1 MADFVHLHNHT
12 QYSLLD
18 GAARVDRLIAKAV
31 ANNQKAI
38 ALTDHGNMFAAPEFY
53 YKAREKGIKPIIGSE
68 FYVTPTSM
76 HEKDTKERYHV
87 ILLAKNLTG
96 YKNLVKLSSK
106 SFLEGYY
113 YKPRIDREL
122 MRKHSDGLIA
132 LTACIKGEI
141 PNAALKGDY
150 NRSRRLIDEYVDIFG
165 DDFYL
170 EIQNH
175 GIKEEVIAN
184 NALIEFAKE
193 KNVKLV
199 ATNDIHYISRED
211 AAAHDILLCMSTGKE
226 YNDPTRMKFTTDQ
239 VYFKSSEEMAELFKM
254 VPEAIENTNR
264 IADSIDFNW
273 KFGETLLPHF
283 KLPQQ
288 YQSMDKY
295 LEDICIEGAKKRYG
309 ELTSDVT
316 DRLKFELNTIE
327 KMGYAG
333 YFLIVQDFIDA
344 GRKMGVSVGPG
355 RGSAAGSLVSYCT
368 GITNIDPI
376 KYNLLFERFLNP
388 ERVSMPDIDI
398 DFDDKN
404 RSKVIDYV
412 VQKYGRD
419 CVTQIITFGTMAARG
434 AIRDVGRALGVP
446 LKEVDRIAKMI
457 PEGPGQT
464 IADSLDKVAELK
476 ELETN
481 GPQEIQKLL
490 EFAKILE
497 GSARH
502 TGMHA
507 AGVVIAPDDLTNY
520 VPLHKSSKDEIT
532 TQYDKDWS
540 EKIGLLKMDFLGLK
554 TLSILDD
561 ALAMIKKNHN
571 LTIDLDNLPEAD
583 DNTFELLQRGETVGI
598 FQFESEGMREYLKKL
613 KPTTIE
619 DMIAMNALYRPG
631 PLGSGMVESF
641 INRKNGIEKIDYMF
655 PSLEPILK
663 DTYGTIVY
671 QEQVMQI
678 AQVMGGYSLGS
689 ADLLRRIMGKKK
701 PEEMQKQK
709 AIFVSGAS
717 AKGIDEELSIKIF
730 DMMAKF
736 AEYGFN
742 KSHSAAYA
750 VVAYQTAYLKAHFP
764 QEFMAACLNSEIGST
779 EKIVFFINECKR
791 MGIDVLPPDVNESD
805 INFSVVNQSI
815 RFGMAA
821 VRNVGIGSVESIIA
835 ARNEKGKFESF
846 FDFVKK
852 IDLKHVNKKVLESL
866 VQAGAF
872 DSSQG
877 HRAQKFEAIERAIAY
892 AQNSQ
897 DNFSVGQESLFDLL
911 GSNSTSGSLSTA
923 NEPPLPEVMP
933 WDRKEQLTREKDLIG
948 FSITGH
954 LLDQYRSEYESFSR
968 LKLDSIKP
976 EMVGTVTDV
985 VGIIS
990 SITKKVDKKGNMM
1003 AFVSVEDFYGKI
1015 ECIIFSK
1022 TFDKCKEL
1030 IVDDQVVRVRGKID
1044 AQLDTENYKLIVDD
1058 LQIIEKIRQTNSKSI
1073 RIKIN
1078 TANTDLSAIKN
1089 FRELL
1094 NKYPGDS
1101 RVYLELTSKELN
1113 QSFLTLAKNI
1123 TIEPSQA
1130 LIENVTRLFGDGSI
1144 RFLN

>member
-1 MADFVHLHNHT
+1 MTDFVHLHNHT

-18 GAARVDRLIAKAV
+18 GAAKVDRLIEKAK

-53 YKAREKGIKPIIGSE
+53 YKAKSAGIKPIIGSE

-76 HEKDTKERYHV
+76 HEKDTKERYHI

-122 MRKHSDGLIA
+122 MRKHSEGLIA
-132 LTACIKGEI
+132 LTACIKGEV
-141 PNAALKGDY
+141 PNAALKGDFK
-150 NRSRRLIDEYVDIFG
+150 RSRQVIDEYVDIFG

-170 EIQNH
+170 ELQNH

-184 NALIEFAKE
+184 NALVEFAKE
-193 KNVKLV
+193 KGVKLV

-211 AAAHDILLCMSTGKE
+211 AAAHDILLCLSTGKE
-226 YNDPTRMKFTTDQ
+226 YSDPTRMKFTTDQ
-239 VYFKSSEEMAELFKM
+239 VYFKSSDEMKNLFRDL
-254 VPEAIENTNR
+254 PEAIENTNR
-264 IADSIDFNW
+264 IADSIDFEW

-283 KLPQQ
+283 KLPEN

-295 LEDICIEGAKKRYG
+295 LEDLCVEGAKKRFG
-309 ELTSDVT
+309 ELTSEVT
-316 DRLKFELNTIE
+316 DRLQFELNVIN

-333 YFLIVQDFIDA
+333 YFLITQDFISA
-344 GRKMGVSVGPG
+344 GREMGVSVGPG

-368 GITNIDPI
+368 GITNIDPL

-412 VQKYGRD
+412 VKKYGRE

-446 LKEVDRIAKMI
+446 LKEVDKIAKMI
-457 PEGPGQT
+457 PEGPGQS
-464 IADSLDKVAELK
+464 IANSIDSVAELK
-476 ELETN
+476 ELRDN
-481 GPQEIQKLL
+481 GPDEIKKLL

-502 TGMHA
+502 TSMHA
-507 AGVVIAPDDLTNY
+507 AGVVITPDDLTNY

-532 TQYDKDWS
+532 TQYDKDWV

-561 ALAMIKKNHN
+561 ALAMIQKNHGVK
-571 LTIDLDNLPEAD
+571 IDLDKLPEED
-583 DNTFELLQRGETVGI
+583 EKTFQMLQHGDTIGI

-641 INRKNGIEKIDYMF
+641 INRKHGTETIDYMH
-655 PSLEPILK
+655 PSLEVVLK

-678 AQVMGGYSLGS
+678 AQIMGGYTLGS
-689 ADLLRRIMGKKK
+689 ADLLRRAMGKKK
-701 PEEMQKQK
+701 PEEMEKQK
-709 AIFVSGAS
+709 SIFVKGA
-717 AKGIDEELSIKIF
+717 KDKNIDENLAIKVF
-730 DMMAKF
+730 DLMAFF
-736 AEYGFN
+736 AGYGFN

-750 VVAYQTAYLKAHFP
+750 VVAFQTAYLKAHFP
-764 QEFMAACLNSEIGST
+764 HEFMASCLNSEMGSN

-791 MGIDVLPPDVNESD
+791 MGIQVLPPDVNESD
-805 INFSVVNQSI
+805 INFSVVNQCI

-821 VRNVGIGSVESIIA
+821 VRNVGYGSVESIIQ
-835 ARNEKGKFESF
+835 ARTEKEKFTSF

-852 IDLKHVNKKVLESL
+852 VDLKLVSKKVLESL
-866 VQAGAF
+866 VQVGAF
-872 DSSQG
+872 DSFPG
-877 HRAQKFEAIERAIAY
+877 HRAQKFEAIEKAISF
-892 AQNSQ
+892 AQNSK
-897 DNFSVGQESLFDLL
+897 DDFNVGQESLFD
-911 GSNSTSGSLSTA
+911 SFSSSTQTKTQSLVA
-923 NEPPLPEVMP
+923 EPTLPETSP
-933 WDRKEQLTREKDLIG
+933 WSKKEQLSKEKELIG

-954 LLDQYRSEYESFSR
+954 LLDQYRSEYDSFSR
-968 LKLDSIKP
+968 LKLDSIRP
-976 EMVGTVTDV
+976 EMVGQQTSIV
-985 VGIIS
+985 VIINT
-990 SITKKVDKKGNMM
+990 ITKKVDKKGNMM
-1003 AFVSVEDFYGKI
+1003 AFIGVEDFYGKI
-1015 ECIIFSK
+1015 ECIVFSK
-1022 TFDKCKEL
+1022 TFDKVKDFISEDNIIL
-1030 IVDDQVVRVRGKID
+1030 LSGKID
-1044 AQLDTENYKLIVDD
+1044 AQAESENYKILVDNIQPLETFRKTKTKSIQIKVD
-1058 LQIIEKIRQTNSKSI
+1058 TEIIELKKLNDLKLILNSNPGEAHVYFELITNKSKSSFI
-1073 RIKIN
+1073 TK
-1078 TANTDLSAIKN
+1078 SKM
-1089 FRELL
+1089 L
-1094 NKYPGDS
+1094 NIDPS
-1101 RVYLELTSKELN
+1101 P
-1113 QSFLTLAKNI
+1113 FLIDQI
-1123 TIEPSQA
+1123 TGLMGE
-1130 LIENVTRLFGDGSI
+1130 GSI